1 MKRLAAA
8 ESLRSEFNHE
18 ITSAKG
24 FYDFMKKK
32 KLKTIPFLI
41 STEEIN
47 QTAKDLDQRYDNA
60 VLVKGTQKFHDYQV
74 DETDSNF
81 LLVKTFSES
90 KNTVKVRINK
100 K

>member
-1 MKRLAAA
+1 MSHIVYPIYYQHR
-8 ESLRSEFNHE
+8 
-18 ITSAKG
+18 G
-24 FYDFMKKK
+24 
-32 KLKTIPFLI
+32 
-41 STEEIN
+41 IN
-47 QTAKDLDQRYDNA
+47 QTAKNLDQRYNNA
-60 VLVKGTQKFHDYQV
+60 VQVKGTQKFHDYQV